1 MTTTLP
7 PARGTDPGPLELSV
21 VIPLYDEA
29 ANLRPLAAEI
39 AAALDPTG
47 IGYEVVWV
55 DDGSRDGS
63 AEALVALA
71 AADPRHRVISLGS
84 NRGQSAAL
92 AAGFRAARA
101 PWTVTLDA
109 DLQNDPADVPRLLA
123 AVAGPYDVVC
133 GVRVERRDTWVRR
146 VSSRVANAVRNR
158 LTGES
163 IADVGCTLRV
173 MPTALAARAPLF
185 DGMHRF
191 LPTLLRMSGARL
203 RELPVHHRP
212 RRHGTTKYGIH
223 NRLWRG
229 IADLFAVRWLAK
241 RWIDPRWV
249 EEITPWATRPSGS
262 GSVSAAR
269 PSSSAASSSSG
280 SPPSAV
286 ARASSPPPSGSSPSA
301 AG

>member
-1 MTTTLP
+1 VTVP
-7 PARGTDPGPLELSV
+7 RPDLSV
-21 VIPLYDEA
+21 VIPLFDEA
-29 ANLRPLAAEI
+29 ASLEPLAGEI

-47 IGYEVVWV
+47 LAYEVVWV
-55 DDGSRDGS
+55 DDGSRDGG
-63 AEALVALA
+63 AAVLAALA
-71 AADPRHRVISLGS
+71 AADPRHRVVSLGR

-92 AAGFRAARA
+92 AAGFRSARA

-109 DLQNDPADVPRLLA
+109 DLQNDPADIPRLLA

-133 GVRVERRDTWVRR
+133 GVRTERRDTWVRR

-173 MPTALAARAPLF
+173 MPTALAVRAPLF

-191 LPTLLRMSGARL
+191 LPTLLRLGGARL
-203 RELPVHHRP
+203 SEVPVHHRP

-229 IADLFAVRWLAK
+229 IADLFAVRWLAR

-249 EEITPWATRPSGS
+249 EEIAPWTIRPSGS
-262 GSVSAAR
+262 GWGSAAR
-269 PSSSAASSSSG
+269 PSSSPASSSSG
-280 SPPSAV
+280 SPPSA
-286 ARASSPPPSGSSPSA
+286 ATRASSPPPSGSSRSA